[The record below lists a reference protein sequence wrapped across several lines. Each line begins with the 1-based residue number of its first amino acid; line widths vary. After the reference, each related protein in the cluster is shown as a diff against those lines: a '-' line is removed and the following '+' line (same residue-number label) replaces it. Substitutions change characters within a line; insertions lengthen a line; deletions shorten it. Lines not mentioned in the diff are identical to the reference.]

1 MKRLEAISRK
11 DVRIAVGLISGT
23 SADGVDAAVVR
34 IKGSGESLTL
44 KVLHSSTLAYPDELR
59 GRALAAA
66 SLTAPDVAELHFEL
80 GWIFAGAALKAIEA
94 AGLKPADVDV
104 LGSHGQTVCHA
115 PPGQQENYRNSNP
128 EEGSIPGRGL
138 GTANCRECPSGATL
152 QLGDGCVLAH
162 ATDIVTVSDFRAA
175 DMAAGGQGA
184 PLAPYLDWALFGKLE
199 GPTVALN
206 LGGIANIT
214 IVPGVEDLPAGK
226 GLEKVVGFD
235 TGPANMVLDGLA
247 HRLLPGA
254 PPCDK
259 DGKAAAHGDV
269 IQPLLDRLLANP
281 YFKKSPPKSSGRE
294 DFGDE
299 YVEEFIKLGEGHP
312 VEDLLATAAALSAA
326 TVAAAVNAVMDPSLY
341 PPARI
346 VVSGGGIH
354 NCPLM
359 AMLAELFYPI
369 PLQSSAAFGVSAGGK
384 EAVLFALLAA
394 ETLSG
399 KATSLPAVTGSATP
413 GVLGKISLPSD

>member
-59 GRALAAA
+59 ERALAAA
-66 SLTAPDVAELHFEL
+66 SLTAPEIAELHFEL
-80 GWIFAGAALKAIEA
+80 GWIFAGAALKAIDA
-94 AGLKPADVDV
+94 AGLKPSDVDI
-104 LGSHGQTVCHA
+104 LGSHGQTVCHV
-115 PPGQQENYRNSNP
+115 PPGQRD
-128 EEGSIPGRGL
+128 EGSIPGRGL
-138 GTANCRECPSGATL
+138 GTANCRDCPSGATL
-152 QLGDGCVLAH
+152 QIGDGCVLAH
-162 ATDIVTVSDFRAA
+162 ATGIVTVSDFRAA

-184 PLAPYLDWALFGKLE
+184 PLVPYLDWALFGKLE

-214 IVPGVEDLPAGK
+214 IVPGVEDLPAGE

-247 HRLLPGA
+247 QRLLPGA
-254 PPCDK
+254 PPCDR
-259 DGKAAAHGDV
+259 DGKAAAHGEV

-294 DFGDE
+294 DFGDA
-299 YVEEFIKLGEGHP
+299 YVEELIELGKGKP
-312 VEDLLATAAALSAA
+312 VEDLLATAAALSAE
-326 TVAAAVNAVMDPSLY
+326 TVAAAVSDFMDPDLY

-359 AMLAELFYPI
+359 ATLAELFYPI

-399 KATSLPAVTGSATP
+399 KATSLPAVTGSDIP
-413 GVLGKISLPSD
+413 GVLGKISLPSIS

>member
-11 DVRIAVGLISGT
+11 HTRIAVGLISGT

-44 KVLHSSTLAYPDELR
+44 KVLHSSTLDYPAELR
-59 GRALAAA
+59 ERALAAC
-66 SLTAPDVAELHFEL
+66 SLTAPEIAELHFEL

-94 AGLKPADVDV
+94 AGLKPSDVDV

-115 PPGQQENYRNSNP
+115 PPGHRENHKASHLT
-128 EEGSIPGRGL
+128 EGTRPPPDLAQTG
-138 GTANCRECPSGATL
+138 CQDVPSGATL

-184 PLAPYLDWALFGKLE
+184 PLVPYLDWALFRKLE

-214 IVPGVEDLPAGK
+214 IVPGVEDLPDGK

-254 PPCDK
+254 PPCDR
-259 DGKAAAHGDV
+259 DGKAAAHGKV
-269 IQPLLDRLLANP
+269 IRSLLDRLLSNP
-281 YFKKSPPKSSGRE
+281 YFDMSPPKSSGRE
-294 DFGDE
+294 DFGDA
-299 YVEEFIKLGEGHP
+299 YVEEFIKLGEGQP
-312 VEDLLATAAALSAA
+312 VEDLLATAAALSAE
-326 TVAAAVNAVMDPSLY
+326 TVAAAVNDFMDPALY

-399 KATSLPAVTGSATP
+399 KATSLPAVTGSAIP
-413 GVLGKISLPSD
+413 GVLGKISLPSG